1 MRKWVVAR
9 ISPGGVGRNIA
20 ACLGL
25 LGAPVRLVSA
35 ATISSTHTVRPDLA
49 DAMAT
54 FEPPTPRE
62 VTDVDD
68 HL

>member
-1 MRKWVVAR
+1 MRRWVVAR
-9 ISPGGVGRNIA
+9 I
-20 ACLGL
+20 
-25 LGAPVRLVSA
+25 
-35 ATISSTHTVRPDLA
+35 STHTVRPDLA
-49 DAMAT
+49 EAMAT